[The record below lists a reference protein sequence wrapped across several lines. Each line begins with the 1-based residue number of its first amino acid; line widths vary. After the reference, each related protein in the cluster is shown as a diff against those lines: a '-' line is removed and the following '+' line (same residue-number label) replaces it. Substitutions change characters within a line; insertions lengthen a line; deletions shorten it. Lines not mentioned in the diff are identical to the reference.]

1 MEGSRLQL
9 NASTVQAVLWSLG
22 AAFVFTFVFAS
33 AKFVSAEADPV
44 QVVFMRYLGAG
55 IVIVL
60 FVTVFRGGLASIKS
74 PRPSLHVAR
83 AATGVLG
90 ELCIISAPLFLAYE
104 NATAVSLTSGVVA
117 MLLAVVLLKERAGP
131 MHWLAAMICL
141 AGAMLIA
148 RAEAT
153 EGVAGSPFF
162 GLGLAVF
169 GAVMSGSELF
179 FIKLLSGRE
188 RPVAIMTYV
197 NILAVLMLLI
207 PVLFLWKPVDGYS
220 LLWLLAIG
228 PLALVGQ
235 LCWIRA
241 FQAGD
246 AIVVVPI
253 GYAAIPFAA
262 VLGAV
267 AFGQQLSLL
276 DISGGALVIIGGVL
290 LARLGPGREREE
302 QPGG

>member
-1 MEGSRLQL
+1 MQL
-9 NASTVQAVLWSLG
+9 NASTVQAILWSLG
-22 AAFVFTFVFAS
+22 AAFVFTFVFAG
-33 AKFVSAEADPV
+33 AKFVGKAVDPI

-55 IVIVL
+55 IVIVF
-60 FVTVFRGGLASIKS
+60 FVTVWRGGLVSIKS
-74 PRPSLHVAR
+74 PRPSLHAAR
-83 AATGVLG
+83 AACGVFG
-90 ELCIISAPLFLAYE
+90 ELCIISAPLFIAYE
-104 NATAVSLTSGVVA
+104 DATAVSLTSGVIA

-131 MHWLAAMICL
+131 LHWLASMICL

-153 EGVAGSPFF
+153 EGVAGSPGF
-162 GLGLAVF
+162 GISLAVF
-169 GAVMSGSELF
+169 GAVLSGSELF
-179 FIKLLSGRE
+179 FIKLLSDRE

-197 NILAVLMLLI
+197 NILAVLMLLV
-207 PVLFLWKPVDGYS
+207 PVMFVWKSVDGFS

-228 PLALVGQ
+228 PLALLGQ

-241 FQAGD
+241 FQAGE

-267 AFGQQLSLL
+267 AFGEHLSTM
-276 DISGGALVIIGGVL
+276 DMTGGALVIIGGVL
-290 LARLGPGREREE
+290 LARLGPGRAPEE
-302 QPGG
+302 QPGS